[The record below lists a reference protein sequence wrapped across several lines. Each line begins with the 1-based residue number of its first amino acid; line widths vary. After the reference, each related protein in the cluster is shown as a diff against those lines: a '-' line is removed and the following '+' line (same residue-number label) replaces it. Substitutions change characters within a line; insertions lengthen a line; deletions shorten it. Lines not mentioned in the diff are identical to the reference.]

1 MLLSAC
7 ADKEEAYT
15 DRTVEELYN
24 TAMDRFETG
33 KYEKAAKA
41 FAEIPII
48 ERDQKPCEQSLKA
61 FEEVVTRFPSSPY
74 AKDAKFKVDLIL
86 DHLAGKEMDVGRYY
100 QRQAA
105 YLPAINRFKEVVTR
119 YQTTSHVPESLHRM
133 IECYIALG
141 LRKEAQEK
149 PCNKGD
155 LNMLMGLS
163 IRDVVLI
170 EALDLQFHEGFSALT
185 GETGAGK
192 SILLDSLSLA
202 LGMRGDTSLIR
213 RGAEQAIV
221 SAEFDLRVLHHNN
234 KSRALLNDH
243 PVSIGLLRE
252 IGQLI
257 LEIHG
262 QFDHLMNALKNA
274 EEELAHQRTLQEEA
288 LKKQVYYKQILGD
301 LEKLS
306 PKEQEE
312 EILLKERQDVAHYGK
327 IADAVQEALTALRT
341 PTDFQ
346 TSLYSIQKNLER
358 VNVIELKE
366 LKSAAEALD
375 RASIELQEAY
385 EAVARKYG
393 FQPMELYASYQQAQ
407 QAVEALGEGDGRL
420 HSYEIAAAKVL
431 SERVMAELPPLKL
444 HHATFRIDVKK
455 GDQPSPRGLDHIE
468 FLIAANKGQELA
480 PLAKSASGGEMAR
493 PLKHGGSNQENL
505 KGIYQNLTDAS
516 SPLSKHY
523 MKDPWR
529 LHVAKTALSFGLREI
544 PGNAIDPESSYYKD
558 LLEDV
563 SIFSGQE
570 GALENRIGYKNIQY
584 SYYKKLQA
592 AFIRNVRIKS
602 TLHSNLPPF
611 LADELCFKQVILGLI
626 SLSFE
631 YSPKGGIIKIST
643 SVKIENDQQFL
654 VVKLEDNGFAFDE
667 KDIRRI
673 SERFETDGSRAFDDI
688 VMGGVKIYGFSVS
701 F

>member
-1 MLLSAC
+1 
-7 ADKEEAYT
+7 
-15 DRTVEELYN
+15 
-24 TAMDRFETG
+24 
-33 KYEKAAKA
+33 
-41 FAEIPII
+41 
-48 ERDQKPCEQSLKA
+48 
-61 FEEVVTRFPSSPY
+61 
-74 AKDAKFKVDLIL
+74 
-86 DHLAGKEMDVGRYY
+86 
-100 QRQAA
+100 
-105 YLPAINRFKEVVTR
+105 
-119 YQTTSHVPESLHRM
+119 
-133 IECYIALG
+133 
-141 LRKEAQEK
+141 
-149 PCNKGD
+149 
-155 LNMLMGLS
+155 MLMGLS

-221 SAEFDLRVLHHNN
+221 SAEFDLRGLSTSHPLLVLLREQGFEGEDSSLILRRVLHHNN

-262 QFDHLMNALKNA
+262 QFDHLMNVNLHHKILDSFATSHSHEMEGLLILVADAYKALKNA

-385 EAVARKYG
+385 ELLRGLYDLNQERAHKLSTIEERLYALRAVARKYG

-420 HSYEIAAAKVL
+420 HSYEIAVTKCLNEYSRLAGKIREIRLEAAKVL

-455 GDQPSPRGLDHIE
+455 GDQPGPRGLDHIE

-493 PLKHGGSNQENL
+493 LMLALKVVLSHHGYISTIVFDEIDTGVGGAVAAAIGQRLSLLGKNVQVLAITHSPQVAAFAQHHFHVCKKEHKQRMETSVEILAGNDRLEEIARMLSGSTITNEARAAAQ
-505 KGIYQNLTDAS
+505 Q
-516 SPLSKHY
+516 
-523 MKDPWR
+523 
-529 LHVAKTALSFGLREI
+529 
-544 PGNAIDPESSYYKD
+544 
-558 LLEDV
+558 LLGDSV
-563 SIFSGQE
+563 SQI
-570 GALENRIGYKNIQY
+570 KNI
-584 SYYKKLQA
+584 
-592 AFIRNVRIKS
+592 
-602 TLHSNLPPF
+602 
-611 LADELCFKQVILGLI
+611 
-626 SLSFE
+626 
-631 YSPKGGIIKIST
+631 
-643 SVKIENDQQFL
+643 
-654 VVKLEDNGFAFDE
+654 
-667 KDIRRI
+667 
-673 SERFETDGSRAFDDI
+673 
-688 VMGGVKIYGFSVS
+688 
-701 F
+701 